1 MALATAICRKRL
13 SVNTDRPLAAVPSF
27 PANRAGT
34 TRTERWAFLDQL
46 RAILML
52 IGIPYHVGL
61 VYAAHAVWI
70 VESSEKSLPVT
81 WAIQFSHTFRMP
93 VFFLIAGFFAS
104 LMIPRRGLG
113 PWVVG
118 RARRLGIP
126 LLTSLIL
133 VSPLMVLA
141 SGVAAGG
148 ATNAIPTLL
157 TEMSSPSSAWTVH
170 LWFLLYLLIYCFLFA
185 GFWHLGSRLRLGALI
200 ARAQDRLEQ
209 TPWLGWLSLMALGG
223 VVLASALV
231 AAKLDVAYLMGGIF
245 VAGQFVADG
254 LMFLVGALLASRPAW
269 FEAFTRPRWP
279 VWAFALI
286 TAVVMAVFQDEEGDL
301 SRAITYFL
309 MPVVG
314 VLFAHLLLSASRLWL
329 DRQSRLSAAMVKA
342 AMTMYLVHVPIVLW
356 LSVGFLAVK
365 WPPEAEFLAI
375 TFLSVAASYG
385 FYCLVIRHPTLALLF
400 DGQVALGRSKAP
412 TTPEAARIT
421 TSA

>member
-1 MALATAICRKRL
+1 M
-13 SVNTDRPLAAVPSF
+13 NTDRPSAAIPSF
-27 PANRAGT
+27 PATQAGPT
-34 TRTERWAFLDQL
+34 PIQRWDFLDQL

-61 VYAAHAVWI
+61 VYAAHAIWI
-70 VESSEKSLPVT
+70 VESPEKSLPVT

-104 LMIPRRGLG
+104 LMIQRRGVE
-113 PWVVG
+113 PWLAG
-118 RARRLGIP
+118 RARRIGIP

-148 ATNAIPTLL
+148 ASNALPALL
-157 TEMSSPSSAWTVH
+157 AELSSPSAAWTVH
-170 LWFLLYLLIYCFLFA
+170 LWFLLYLLIYCVLFA
-185 GFWHLGSRLRLGALI
+185 GLWQLGCHWRLGPLVG
-200 ARAQDRLEQ
+200 RAQDRLEQ
-209 TPWLGWLSLMALGG
+209 DPWLGWLGLAALGL
-223 VVLASALV
+223 VVLATAVV
-231 AAKLDVAYLMGGIF
+231 AAKLDIAYLMGGIF

-254 LMFLVGALLASRPAW
+254 LMFLVGALLASRPTW

-279 VWAFALI
+279 VWAIALVA
-286 TAVVMAVFQDEEGDL
+286 AVIMAVYQDAEGDL

-314 VLFAHLLLSASRLWL
+314 VLFAHLLLSAARLWL
-329 DRQSRLSAAMVKA
+329 DRRTRLSAAMVKA

-356 LSVGFLAVK
+356 LSVAFLAVG
-365 WPPEAEFLAI
+365 WPAEVEFLLI
-375 TFLSVAASYG
+375 TVISVAASYG

-400 DGQVALGRSKAP
+400 NGQAAPVRPKAP
-412 TTPEAARIT
+412 TALQAEPSKTRA
-421 TSA
+421 

>member
-1 MALATAICRKRL
+1 M
-13 SVNTDRPLAAVPSF
+13 
-27 PANRAGT
+27 
-34 TRTERWAFLDQL
+34 DQL

-81 WAIQFSHTFRMP
+81 WVIQFSHTFRMP
-93 VFFLIAGFFAS
+93 VFFLIAGFFSA

-113 PWVVG
+113 LWLAG
-118 RARRLGIP
+118 RAWRIGIP

-157 TEMSSPSSAWTVH
+157 TEMSSPSAAWTVH
-170 LWFLLYLLIYCFLFA
+170 LWFLLYLLIYCMLFA
-185 GFWHLGSRLRLGALI
+185 GLWLLGSRWGLGAPI
-200 ARAQDRLEQ
+200 GRVQDRIEQ
-209 TPWLGWLSLMALGG
+209 NPWLGWLGLAALGL
-223 VVLASALV
+223 VVLASAVV
-231 AAKLDVAYLMGGIF
+231 AAKLDIAYLMGGIF

-254 LMFLVGALLASRPAW
+254 VMFLVGALIASRPTW
-269 FEAFTRPRWP
+269 FEAFIRPRWP
-279 VWAFALI
+279 VWAVALA
-286 TAVVMAVFQDEEGDL
+286 TAVTMAVFQDDDGDM

-314 VLFAHLLLSASRLWL
+314 VLFAHLLLSSARLWL
-329 DRQSRLSAAMVKA
+329 DRRTRLSAAMVEA

-356 LSVGFLAVK
+356 LTVGFLAVG
-365 WPPEAEFLAI
+365 WPAEVEFLLI
-375 TFLSVAASYG
+375 TIITVAASYG
-385 FYCLVIRHPTLALLF
+385 FHCLVARHPILVVLF
-400 DGQVALGRSKAP
+400 NGQAASARAKGSAIVKAEP
-412 TTPEAARIT
+412 SGTRA
-421 TSA
+421 

>member
-1 MALATAICRKRL
+1 M
-13 SVNTDRPLAAVPSF
+13 
-27 PANRAGT
+27 
-34 TRTERWAFLDQL
+34 DQL

-81 WAIQFSHTFRMP
+81 WVIQFSHTFRMP
-93 VFFLIAGFFAS
+93 VFFLIAGFFSA

-113 PWVVG
+113 LWLAG
-118 RARRLGIP
+118 RAWRIGIP

-157 TEMSSPSSAWTVH
+157 MEMSSPSAAWTVH
-170 LWFLLYLLIYCFLFA
+170 LWFLLYLLIYCMLFA
-185 GFWHLGSRLRLGALI
+185 GLWLLGSRWGLGAPI
-200 ARAQDRLEQ
+200 GRVQDRIEQ
-209 TPWLGWLSLMALGG
+209 NPWLGWLGLAALGL
-223 VVLASALV
+223 VVLASAVV
-231 AAKLDVAYLMGGIF
+231 AAKLDIAYLMGGIF

-254 LMFLVGALLASRPAW
+254 VMFLVGALIASRPTW
-269 FEAFTRPRWP
+269 FEAFIRPRWP
-279 VWAFALI
+279 VWAVALA
-286 TAVVMAVFQDEEGDL
+286 TAVTMAVFQDDDGDM

-314 VLFAHLLLSASRLWL
+314 VLFAHLLLSSARLWL
-329 DRQSRLSAAMVKA
+329 DRRTRLSAAMVEA

-356 LSVGFLAVK
+356 LTVGFLAVG
-365 WPPEAEFLAI
+365 WPAEVEFLLI
-375 TFLSVAASYG
+375 TIITVAASYG
-385 FYCLVIRHPTLALLF
+385 FHCLVARHPILVVLF
-400 DGQVALGRSKAP
+400 NGQAASARAKGSAIVKAEP
-412 TTPEAARIT
+412 SGTRA
-421 TSA
+421 

>member
-1 MALATAICRKRL
+1 
-13 SVNTDRPLAAVPSF
+13 
-27 PANRAGT
+27 
-34 TRTERWAFLDQL
+34 LDQL

-81 WAIQFSHTFRMP
+81 WVIQFSHTFRMP
-93 VFFLIAGFFAS
+93 VFFLIAGFFSA

-113 PWVVG
+113 LWLAG
-118 RARRLGIP
+118 RAWRIGIP

-157 TEMSSPSSAWTVH
+157 TEMSSPSAAWTVH
-170 LWFLLYLLIYCFLFA
+170 LWFLLYLLIYCMLFA
-185 GFWHLGSRLRLGALI
+185 GLWLLGSRWGLGAPI
-200 ARAQDRLEQ
+200 GRVQDRIEQ
-209 TPWLGWLSLMALGG
+209 NPWLGWLGLAALGL
-223 VVLASALV
+223 VVLASAVV
-231 AAKLDVAYLMGGIF
+231 AAKLDIAYLMGGIF

-254 LMFLVGALLASRPAW
+254 VMFLVGALIASRPTW
-269 FEAFTRPRWP
+269 FEAFIRPRWP
-279 VWAFALI
+279 VWAVALA
-286 TAVVMAVFQDEEGDL
+286 TAVTMAVFQDDDGDM

-314 VLFAHLLLSASRLWL
+314 VLFAHLLLSSARLWL
-329 DRQSRLSAAMVKA
+329 DRRTRLSAAMVEA

-356 LSVGFLAVK
+356 LTVGFLAVG
-365 WPPEAEFLAI
+365 WPAEVEFLLI
-375 TFLSVAASYG
+375 TIITVAASYG
-385 FYCLVIRHPTLALLF
+385 FHCLVARHPILVVLF
-400 DGQVALGRSKAP
+400 NGQAASARAKGSAIVKAEP
-412 TTPEAARIT
+412 SGTRA
-421 TSA
+421 